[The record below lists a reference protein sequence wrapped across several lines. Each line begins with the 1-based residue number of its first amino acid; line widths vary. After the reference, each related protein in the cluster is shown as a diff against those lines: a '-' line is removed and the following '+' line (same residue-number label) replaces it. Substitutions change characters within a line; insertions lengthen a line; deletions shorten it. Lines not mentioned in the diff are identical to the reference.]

1 MSRRRL
7 TTCFT
12 IVASVSTLAVA
23 HPSEAGRCAPLCRTF
38 DIGDARSLPW
48 GERWSSTQSDY
59 DLGRLVTDT
68 EALLAPPTPII
79 VRMETLRRA
88 AIYAAHDRSVA
99 ERLFTRLMDRAR
111 ALEQAGRPD
120 ALAFLD
126 AAYLA
131 NTLYQIAEVD
141 EAPEMQALAVNV
153 RGIVRDVDAYALMR
167 ASLALRQDDPEL
179 HFAAAL
185 VASLRP
191 EHRAFC
197 ATHARKAR
205 AGAGAAGHGLLI
217 RNLKYIS

>member
-1 MSRRRL
+1 MSRRSL
-7 TTCFT
+7 TTCFA
-12 IVASVSTLAVA
+12 IAAAVSTLAVA
-23 HPSEAGRCAPLCRTF
+23 RPSEAGRCAPLCRTF

-48 GERWSSTQSDY
+48 GDRWSSAQSDY
-59 DLGRLVTDT
+59 DLARLVSDTD
-68 EALLAPPTPII
+68 ALLVATTPII

-88 AIYAAHDRSVA
+88 AIYAAHDRLVA
-99 ERLFTRLMDRAR
+99 ERLFARLIDRAR
-111 ALEQAGRPD
+111 ALERAGRPD
-120 ALAFLD
+120 ALAFFD

-141 EAPEMQALAVNV
+141 DAREMQALAPNV
-153 RGIVRDVDAYALMR
+153 QGLVRDVDAYALVR
-167 ASLALRQDDPEL
+167 KSLALRPDDPEL

-197 ATHARKAR
+197 ATHVRKAR
-205 AGAGAAGHGLLI
+205 AGAAGHGLLI